1 MMSDNHESPILKIW
15 RFIYNTHFGWNWD
28 GLLMASSTAD
38 SFGRMIICWWGL
50 QRYFTCPYL
59 GTLGTLGYLGFL
71 YSKGTLAE
79 AIGETPGPAIPMS
92 MSTYFIGLGGSQHH
106 SFALSWPSCFFFNP
120 GVPASKF
127 PWTSTLVGFH
137 PKLYPCLGGVINS
150 FLQSSD
156 VEEVLWVSEMKSTL
170 ATTMQW
176 WPPPFRLLWVVQN
189 R

>member
-59 GTLGTLGYLGFL
+59 GTLGTLGYLVFL

-106 SFALSWPSCFFFNP
+106 SFALSWPSCFF
-120 GVPASKF
+120 
-127 PWTSTLVGFH
+127 
-137 PKLYPCLGGVINS
+137 
-150 FLQSSD
+150 
-156 VEEVLWVSEMKSTL
+156 
-170 ATTMQW
+170 
-176 WPPPFRLLWVVQN
+176 
-189 R
+189 